1 MSVAEEKFSFSMSIA
16 RKIFSALVLFGLP
29 IALWFLWPRASD
41 YAVEV
46 QLVALA
52 FFCAFAACHVLIYRV
67 VFSSGAVEIRS
78 LLCGTTRVPYGKIK
92 EVKVQRG
99 RRTILIVI
107 PPRKSSG
114 STRISI
120 PASVVGPVTL
130 VQKLDHP
137 HLRQT

>member
-1 MSVAEEKFSFSMSIA
+1 MSAAEEKVSFSMSIVW
-16 RKIFSALVLFGLP
+16 KIFSAFVLFGLP
-29 IALWFLWPRASD
+29 IAMWFLWPRFPD
-41 YAVEV
+41 YAVEA

-52 FFCAFAACHVLIYRV
+52 LFFAFAACHVLMYRV

-99 RRTILIVI
+99 RRTTLIVI

-114 STRISI
+114 SIRISI

-130 VQKLDHP
+130 VQRLDP
-137 HLRQT
+137 HLR